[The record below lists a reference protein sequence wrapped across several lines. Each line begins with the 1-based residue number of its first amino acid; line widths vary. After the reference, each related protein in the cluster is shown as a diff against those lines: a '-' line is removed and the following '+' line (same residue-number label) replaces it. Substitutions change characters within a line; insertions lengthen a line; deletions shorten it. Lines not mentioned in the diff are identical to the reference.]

1 MALANYLYKIAIMK
15 ETGLIIKSKAL
26 VKKLIPMEHSILV
39 SSIRIKNM
47 VKVKLFGLMGIDIVV
62 VFSMERWKAKEC
74 IFGKMGRNMK
84 EI

>member
-26 VKKLIPMEHSILV
+26 VKKLIQMEHSILV